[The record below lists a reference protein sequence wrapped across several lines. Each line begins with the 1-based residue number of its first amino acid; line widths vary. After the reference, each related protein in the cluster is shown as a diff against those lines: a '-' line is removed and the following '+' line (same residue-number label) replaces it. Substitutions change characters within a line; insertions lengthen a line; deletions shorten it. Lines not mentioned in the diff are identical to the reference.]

1 MKFNKFASFL
11 QKLEQTGSRNEM
23 TEILAELFNKVKAEE
38 IDKACYLALGR
49 LAPKYEGIEFNMAE
63 KLMVRAISIAT
74 EKKEEE
80 VSKFYKQLISYTQPM
95 CNGCRN
101 NPAHGCSIKGCVI
114 PSCTKEH
121 GVSFCSEC
129 DTFPCNNIDTSIY
142 TQEVIDLWLEGNNR
156 IKEIGIEKF
165 LKKRKINLETL
176 YKIK

>member
-1 MKFNKFASFL
+1 MDVIFIYHNAVSLRNYFVGYYDFMIENLPKEYMNVADDFSKFN
-11 QKLEQTGSRNEM
+11 R
-23 TEILAELFNKVKAEE
+23 
-38 IDKACYLALGR
+38 
-49 LAPKYEGIEFNMAE
+49 
-63 KLMVRAISIAT
+63 
-74 EKKEEE
+74 
-80 VSKFYKQLISYTQPM
+80 QLISYTQPM
-95 CNGCRN
+95 CNDCRN

-165 LKKRKINLETL
+165 LKKRKINL
-176 YKIK
+176 II